1 MVKSLKNKLVNKF
14 GSRAVKVVGTA
25 GIVGA
30 TAVPAAFA
38 EAGASSLATDA
49 GTVTTM
55 ATSVMGLFT
64 IYPLNIILAMG
75 LLGGVIGVVAKLKR
89 RAK

>member
-1 MVKSLKNKLVNKF
+1 MVKKF
-14 GSRAVKVVGTA
+14 KKQVFSKFARRAFEVATTA
-25 GIVGA
+25 SAISSA
-30 TAVPAAFA
+30 LAVSAFA
-38 EAGASSLATDA
+38 ETGASTLATDA

-64 IYPLNIILAMG
+64 TYPLNIILAMG

-89 RAK
+89 SAK